1 MTGPKQAQLVLIEI
15 RAEIPAATTI
25 FAFYESSKYF
35 KRQILSEKFEIL
47 KSILIAFDSNSLHYQ
62 ILVPRC
68 RSSDKG
74 NLHDT
79 SRNTSCW
86 VCPVDFDGRREMS
99 SLSVKTVVVH
109 TSVTSLIMETDFQKR
124 GLVHRVPCAKSREKL
139 REFFQSVC
147 VLFW

>member
-1 MTGPKQAQLVLIEI
+1 MNQANIL
-15 RAEIPAATTI
+15 
-25 FAFYESSKYF
+25 KD
-35 KRQILSEKFEIL
+35 KILSKKFEIR

-99 SLSVKTVVVH
+99 SLSVSTVTYFDLFVGPFKRRDM
-109 TSVTSLIMETDFQKR
+109 SLMI
-124 GLVHRVPCAKSREKL
+124 RVPNFIL
-139 REFFQSVC
+139 
-147 VLFW
+147 